1 MVSTFATGQHLVL
14 GQVKVAKKSNEIIAI
29 PKLLNMFAI
38 KGAIVTIDAI
48 GCQRDIAQKI
58 LDNKANYVLALKGQP
73 GIVARGRRAVRRGAE
88 GQRLRGHR
96 NQLGHDDRCRSR
108 PHRNPNHHRIHDVE
122 WLQKRHDW
130 PGLKAVIM
138 VESSREISGKIEHNT
153 VLHHLT
159 GHARGSSWAS
169 RT

>member
-73 GIVARGRRAVRRGAE
+73 GIVARGRRAVRRGA
-88 GQRLRGHR
+88 RG
-96 NQLGHDDRCRSR
+96 
-108 PHRNPNHHRIHDVE
+108 P
-122 WLQKRHDW
+122 K
-130 PGLKAVIM
+130 
-138 VESSREISGKIEHNT
+138 
-153 VLHHLT
+153 
-159 GHARGSSWAS
+159 AS
-169 RT
+169 RTQKSVRTRRSMPITAASKPEPPPHPRCRMAAKAP